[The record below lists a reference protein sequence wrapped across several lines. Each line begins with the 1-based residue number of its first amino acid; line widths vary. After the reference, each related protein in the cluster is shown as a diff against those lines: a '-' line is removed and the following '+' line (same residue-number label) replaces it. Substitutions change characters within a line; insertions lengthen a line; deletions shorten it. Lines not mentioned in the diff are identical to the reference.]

1 MVPREA
7 DDKDEELPLFPL
19 LRAEAETASSEFF
32 RVEVD
37 NEEDEED
44 DATVDEASVSV
55 SFVMTLTPTCGSL

>member
-7 DDKDEELPLFPL
+7 DDKDEELPLFLL
-19 LRAEAETASSEFF
+19 LRAEAETACSEFF
-32 RVEVD
+32 RVEAD

-55 SFVMTLTPTCGSL
+55 SLVMTLTPTCGSL